1 MRFFAFIFCIV
12 TIQLRSQIS
21 IKGKI
26 VNESTNEGIPFT
38 SIGSVKTSKAT
49 LSNENGQF
57 ELLLLNFER
66 TDTLKFFAIGYKP
79 LLMAVNDLQLSSQ
92 NRIQLKEEALTLD
105 EVEVSAKKLYSK
117 KLGITKYDKR
127 NCSGFIDFENNWKGV
142 ETAIRLPNK
151 EHKLLRIKDFS
162 FYIIKNTLK
171 DTLSFRLNI
180 YSSNE
185 YYPTRNILKKPII
198 FKTSVKQGEVTIDLS
213 EYNISAYDDFYV
225 SLECLMDKVS
235 VNDFCFSGENAEPS
249 YVRESA
255 FKKWKKVRGGGAAFN
270 VTVQYARKE

>member
-1 MRFFAFIFCIV
+1 MKFL
-12 TIQLRSQIS
+12 TILLISLTLTLRSQIS
-21 IKGKI
+21 ISGKV
-26 VNESTNEGIPFT
+26 VNEGTNEGIPFT
-38 SIGSVKTSKAT
+38 SIGSVKTGVAN

-57 ELLLLNFER
+57 ELLLLNFEK
-66 TDTLKFFAIGYKP
+66 TDTIKFFAIGYKP
-79 LLMAVNDLQLSSQ
+79 LLIAVSNLQLNSP
-92 NRIQLKEEALTLD
+92 NRIQLKEEALTLE
-105 EVEVSAKKLYSK
+105 EVEVSAKKLYTK

-151 EHKLLRIKDFS
+151 EHKLLRVKDFS

-198 FKTSVKQGEVTIDLS
+198 FKTAVKQGEVHLDLS

-235 VNDFCFSGENAEPS
+235 VNDFCFSGENTEPS

-270 VTVQYARKE
+270 VTVQYAK